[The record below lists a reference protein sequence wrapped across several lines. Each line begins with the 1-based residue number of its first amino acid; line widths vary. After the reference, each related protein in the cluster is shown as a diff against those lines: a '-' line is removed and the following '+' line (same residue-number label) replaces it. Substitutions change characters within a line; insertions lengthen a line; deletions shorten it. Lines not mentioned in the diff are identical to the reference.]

1 MSFVQP
7 QEAAMTRKFPIYPD
21 RIRSIPEQFSW
32 VDHRLVRDR
41 HIELL
46 SHEACAL
53 YLFLITVADCRGLS
67 YYADASLCERLAMDA
82 ATLASARAC
91 LLKSRLVA
99 YKKPLYQVLAL
110 DAVPHTPQ
118 RILGVS
124 GESAAREDVGM
135 LAIDKILAKLAGG
148 AP

>member
-1 MSFVQP
+1 
-7 QEAAMTRKFPIYPD
+7 MTHKFPICPD

-41 HIELL
+41 HIELI
-46 SHEACAL
+46 SHEAAAL
-53 YLFLITVADCRGLS
+53 YLFLITVADCQGLS

-91 LLKSRLVA
+91 LLKYRLVA
-99 YKKPLYQVLAL
+99 YKRPLYQVLAL
-110 DAVPHTPQ
+110 DGALQQLHA
-118 RILGVS
+118 S
-124 GESAAREDVGM
+124 GESAVGTDIGT

>member
-1 MSFVQP
+1 
-7 QEAAMTRKFPIYPD
+7 MTHKFPICPD

-46 SHEACAL
+46 SHEAAAL
-53 YLFLITVADCRGLS
+53 YLFLITVSDCRGLS

-82 ATLASARAC
+82 ATLGSARAC
-91 LLKSRLVA
+91 LLKCRLIA
-99 YKKPLYQVLAL
+99 YKRPLYQVLAL
-110 DAVPHTPQ
+110 DGALQH
-118 RILGVS
+118 LHAS
-124 GESAAREDVGM
+124 GESAARTDIGT

>member
-1 MSFVQP
+1 
-7 QEAAMTRKFPIYPD
+7 
-21 RIRSIPEQFSW
+21 
-32 VDHRLVRDR
+32 VDQRLVRDR

-46 SHEACAL
+46 SHEAAAL
-53 YLFLITVADCRGLS
+53 YLFLITVADCQGLS

-82 ATLASARAC
+82 PTLAAARAC

-110 DAVPHTPQ
+110 DG
-118 RILGVS
+118 ILHNRERVRVS
-124 GESAAREDVGM
+124 GKSAAREDVGM